1 MGHGDQA
8 GCSRGVPAK
17 RNTLLRQPC
26 GPESARAA
34 QALAAELSQ
43 EDRDGRAAGALDER
57 RGGGVFGERRA
68 EEKGGLVGGAGGWTT
83 RGQDR
88 PEQAPVDDR
97 CLSYRPSV
105 GIFCITSGS
114 RQPHQ
119 QRFSL
124 RSFLSP
130 SDAPSVDALGSF
142 RFGPV
147 TRLASLT
154 GHGVCSPRVPS
165 RPVPYR
171 TDVHGCR
178 TLSPIVAPIGI
189 AHVDRD
195 QRIRRMAS
203 TTSSSAAR
211 RRR

>member
-1 MGHGDQA
+1 MRPRVSQSSSGA
-8 GCSRGVPAK
+8 GR
-17 RNTLLRQPC
+17 
-26 GPESARAA
+26 
-34 QALAAELSQ
+34 
-43 EDRDGRAAGALDER
+43 GALTGRWLGGIEMDER
-57 RGGGVFGERRA
+57 PGPWTRDKAVVCLGRGEPRRK
-68 EEKGGLVGGAGGWTT
+68 EDWLVELAVGRREDKT
-83 RGQDR
+83 
-88 PEQAPVDDR
+88 APSRLRSTIAVY
-97 CLSYRPSV
+97 LIVRPSV
-105 GIFCITSGS
+105 FSVITSGS